1 MKIFKDY
8 TMEDIE
14 TAVGCEYIMFMKIF
28 KDYSIED
35 VEAIV
40 GCEYIDSYFK
50 KEHQEPVEFVKYL
63 MARCY
68 ALDNV
73 AKKQEITPTDE
84 DVMNIALDNFDEC
97 ENKEG
102 HALIITACVICLQAS
117 RACNKI
123 TNKEFYFKVK
133 DIVMAE
139 FEDALSEYGAIANL
153 LKEDK

>member
-14 TAVGCEYIMFMKIF
+14 AAVGCEYIDF
-28 KDYSIED
+28 
-35 VEAIV
+35 
-40 GCEYIDSYFK
+40 YFE
-50 KEHQEPVEFVKYL
+50 KEHQEPIEFVKYL
-63 MARCY
+63 MARFY
-68 ALDNV
+68 VLDHISD
-73 AKKQEITPTDE
+73 KKELTPTDD
-84 DVMNIALDNFDEC
+84 DVINIALENFDEC

-102 HALIITACVICLQAS
+102 HAIIITACVICLQAS

-139 FEDALSEYGAIANL
+139 FDDALSEYGAISDL
-153 LKEDK
+153 LKEDE